1 MTQRANRDEF
11 EVFVERVES
20 KLRLALVAVFGQEAG
35 RDAAAVSLA
44 YGWDHWDE
52 VSELENPVGYL
63 YRVGRS
69 SQRRRKEPIW
79 AAIPVDTTPNVEPG
93 LPMAIGK
100 LSEKQRLAVV
110 LVHAYDWKRAEVASL
125 AQISVSSV
133 DTHLSRGLS
142 KLRDSLGVE
151 AHART

>member
-1 MTQRANRDEF
+1 MIQGPNRDEF
-11 EVFVERVES
+11 ETFVERAES
-20 KLRLALVAVFGQEAG
+20 RLRVALVAVFGQETG

-44 YGWDHWDE
+44 YGWEHWDE
-52 VSELENPVGYL
+52 VSKLENPVGYL

-79 AAIPVDTTPNVEPG
+79 AAVPIDTTPDVEPG
-93 LPMAIGK
+93 LPIAIGK

-110 LVHAYDWKRAEVASL
+110 LIHAYGWNRTEVASL

-151 AHART
+151 AHA

>member
-1 MTQRANRDEF
+1 MTQGPNRDEF
-11 EVFVERVES
+11 ESFVERVES
-20 KLRLALVAVFGQEAG
+20 RLRIALTAVFGQEPG

-44 YGWDHWDE
+44 YGWEHWDE
-52 VSELENPVGYL
+52 VSKLENPVGYL

-69 SQRRRKEPIW
+69 SQRRRKEPVW
-79 AAIPVDTTPNVEPG
+79 AAVPVDTTPNIEPG
-93 LPMAIGK
+93 LPVAMGS

-110 LVHAYDWKRAEVASL
+110 LVHGYGWERSEVANL

-142 KLRDSLGVE
+142 KLRYSLGVE
-151 AHART
+151 ANA

>member
-1 MTQRANRDEF
+1 MTQRPNRDEF
-11 EVFVERVES
+11 ETFVERVES
-20 KLRLALVAVFGQEAG
+20 KLRIALTAVFGQEAG

-44 YGWDHWDE
+44 YGWEHWDE
-52 VSELENPVGYL
+52 VSKLENPVGYL

-69 SQRRRKEPIW
+69 SQRRRKEPTW
-79 AAIPVDTTPNVEPG
+79 VPVPSDSTPTVEPG
-93 LPMAIGK
+93 LPTAIGK

-110 LVHAYDWKRAEVASL
+110 LVHAYGWNRSDVASL

-151 AHART
+151 THA

>member
-1 MTQRANRDEF
+1 MKQHPKRDEF

-20 KLRLALVAVFGQEAG
+20 KLRIALTAVFGQEAG
-35 RDAAAVSLA
+35 RDAAAEALA
-44 YGWDHWDE
+44 YGWEHWDE
-52 VSELENPVGYL
+52 VSTMGNPVGYL

-69 SQRRRKEPIW
+69 SQRRPMQPSW
-79 AAIPVDTTPNVEPG
+79 VDVSSDTTPHVEPG
-93 LPMAIGK
+93 LPSAIGK

-110 LVHAYDWKRAEVASL
+110 LVHAYGWDRSEVADL
-125 AQISVSSV
+125 AQISVSSL

-151 AHART
+151 THA

>member
-1 MTQRANRDEF
+1 MTQGPNRDDF
-11 EVFVERVES
+11 ETFVERVEP
-20 KLRLALVAVFGQEAG
+20 KLRIALTAVLGQETG

-44 YGWDHWDE
+44 YGWEHWNE
-52 VSELENPVGYL
+52 VSKLENPVGYL

-69 SQRRRKEPIW
+69 SQRRRREPTW
-79 AAIPVDTTPNVEPG
+79 AAVPVDTTPNVEPG
-93 LPMAIGK
+93 LPIAIGK

-110 LVHAYDWKRAEVASL
+110 LVHAYGWNRTEVARL

-151 AHART
+151 THA